1 MRYDRFK
8 QELAKAG
15 LSVREFADEI
25 GVNATTVSNY
35 ATRDRVPTHFAVI
48 VTLMAAMKENGLD
61 FQNALAGLDRRKHT
75 SGTAEQSA
83 QRAQQSLFWES
94 SGAE

>member
-1 MRYDRFK
+1 MRYDEFK

-25 GVNATTVSNY
+25 GVSATTVSNY

-48 VTLMAAMKENGLD
+48 ATLMAAMKENGLD
-61 FQNALAGLDRRKHT
+61 FQKALAGLDRRRQA
-75 SGTAEQSA
+75 SVTAQQSA
-83 QRAQQSLFWES
+83 QRTQQSLFWES